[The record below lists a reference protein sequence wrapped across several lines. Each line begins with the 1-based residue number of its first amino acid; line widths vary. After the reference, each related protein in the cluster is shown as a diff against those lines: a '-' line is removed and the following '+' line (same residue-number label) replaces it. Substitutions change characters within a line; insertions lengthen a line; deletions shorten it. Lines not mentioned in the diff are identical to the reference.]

1 MPTSFDGE
9 LKRKLISAEAAAARV
24 KSGDWVEYGFGLGQ
38 PDLFDHA
45 LAQRASQ

>member
-9 LKRKLISAEAAAARV
+9 LKRKLINAEAAAARV

-38 PDLFDHA
+38 PDLFDSA
-45 LAQRASQ
+45 LAERPS